1 MTNLEGGILL
11 WLFVVYLLSAMY
23 GRELLFKVGVV
34 MWSRRKVNVIKLF
47 FFNLI
52 SILDNLQAF
61 MDLLAKCTRY
71 ETYSAF
77 RIESV
82 CWGFFRLLSFRHA
95 SVFNFRTSLSDL
107 IFFIYAII
115 RVPSSAISGRH
126 LLTVFGI
133 ICFIEVLEYISFLIG
148 RVVSDILLDVFNLL
162 DKIELV
168 FLSKI
173 VQVKF
178 NFFFLWNHL

>member
-1 MTNLEGGILL
+1 
-11 WLFVVYLLSAMY
+11 
-23 GRELLFKVGVV
+23 
-34 MWSRRKVNVIKLF
+34 
-47 FFNLI
+47 
-52 SILDNLQAF
+52 

-95 SVFNFRTSLSDL
+95 SVFNFGTGLSDL
-107 IFFIYAII
+107 IFFIYAIV

-133 ICFIEVLEYISFLIG
+133 ICFIEVLEYIGFLIG

-178 NFFFLWNHL
+178 NFFFLWNHLWTRIWARPSIHNPVVWTWILYYISTLLFLISTQWLLIGLDLIV